1 MNNSMIKL
9 SYGLFVVTTT
19 YGAIDNGCITN
30 TVMQVTASP
39 NRISCAI
46 NKANYTCALVQKSR
60 KFNVSIISERA
71 DFALFK
77 HFGFQTGKN
86 VDKFENLPDYARTE
100 NGLPYITKG
109 TNAYISAN
117 VLYEI
122 DLGTHVLF
130 IADVVDSA
138 DINDEKSAT
147 YAYYF
152 EHIKPKP
159 QEKASTK
166 TVWQCKICGYEVEAD
181 TLPDGFTCPLCKH
194 PKEDFMKL

>member
-1 MNNSMIKL
+1 MSKVMQKI

-46 NKANYTCALVQKSR
+46 NKDNYTCALVQQSK
-60 KFNVSIISERA
+60 KFNVSIISESA
-71 DFALFK
+71 NFDLFK
-77 HFGFQTGKN
+77 HFGFQTGKK
-86 VDKFENLPDYARTE
+86 VDKFESFPDFARSE

-109 TNAYISAN
+109 VDAYLSAK

-122 DLGTHVLF
+122 DLGTHILF
-130 IADVVDSA
+130 IADVVD
-138 DINDEKSAT
+138 EKDLTEENPAT

-159 QEKASTK
+159 QANTSAK
-166 TVWQCKICGYEVEAD
+166 TVWQCKICGYQKEIDV
-181 TLPDGFTCPLCKH
+181 LPDDYVCPLCKH
-194 PKEDFMKL
+194 PKSDFEKI